1 MQKIK
6 ILWPGKTKDRS
17 LAEGINYYLK
27 LLTPMAQLSVV
38 EVREERGKPVDAAQA
53 AESKKILKQTTDYY
67 LLDERGRQ
75 YTSVEFA
82 RFLQGHDRIEF
93 VMGGAFGVND
103 EVRQKA
109 KGTIALSMMT
119 LTHEMARLL
128 FLEQLYRAFT
138 ILKGKE
144 YHH

>member
-1 MQKIK
+1 MQKIR
-6 ILWPGKTKDRS
+6 ILWPGKTKDRH
-17 LAEGINYYLK
+17 LAEGINHYLK
-27 LLTPMAQLSVV
+27 LLTPVTRLSVV
-38 EVREERGKPVDAAQA
+38 EIREERGKSRDAAMT
-53 AESKKILKQTTDYY
+53 AEAKRILKQADVFY
-67 LLDERGRQ
+67 LLDEKGKQ

-82 RFLQGHDRIEF
+82 RFLQENEQVEF
-93 VMGGAFGVND
+93 VLGGAFGVSD
-103 EVRQKA
+103 EVRQKS
-109 KGTIALSMMT
+109 KGSIALSKMT

>member
-1 MQKIK
+1 V
-6 ILWPGKTKDRS
+6 TR
-17 LAEGINYYLK
+17 
-27 LLTPMAQLSVV
+27 LSVV
-38 EVREERGKPVDAAQA
+38 EIREERGKSRDAAMT
-53 AESKKILKQTTDYY
+53 AEAKRILKQADVFY
-67 LLDERGRQ
+67 LLDEKGKQ

-82 RFLQGHDRIEF
+82 RFLQENEQVEF
-93 VMGGAFGVND
+93 VLGGAFGVSD
-103 EVRQKA
+103 EVRQKS
-109 KGTIALSMMT
+109 KGSIALSKMT

>member
-1 MQKIK
+1 MQKIR
-6 ILWPGKTKDRS
+6 ILWPGKTKDRH

-27 LLTPMAQLSVV
+27 LLSPLTRLSVV
-38 EVREERGKPVDAAQA
+38 EIKEERGKARDAALD
-53 AESKKILKQTTDYY
+53 AEAKRILKQADVFY
-67 LLDERGRQ
+67 LLDEKGRQ

-82 RFLQGHDRIEF
+82 RFLKDNERVEF
-93 VMGGAFGVND
+93 VLGGAFGVSD

-109 KGTIALSMMT
+109 KGAVALSRMT

>member
-27 LLTPMAQLSVV
+27 LLAPMSRVSVI
-38 EVREERGKPVDAAQA
+38 EVREEKGKTIDAAQA
-53 AESKKILKQTTDYY
+53 AEAKRILKQASGFY
-67 LLDERGRQ
+67 LLDEKGRQ

-82 RFLQGHDRIEF
+82 RFLKEHDTIEF
-93 VMGGAFGVND
+93 VIGGAFGVDD

-109 KGTIALSMMT
+109 KGTIALSKMT

-138 ILKGKE
+138 ILRGKE